1 MRSQF
6 FRFLRS
12 LLTAAVAFAAPA
24 AIAPAAF
31 ARPAPDSFADL
42 ANQLLP
48 VVVNISTTQ
57 TVRASVAA
65 QAQLPDLPPDSPL
78 RQLFKDLD
86 KNKNA
91 PRHITSLGSGFIIDP
106 SGIVVTNNHVVE
118 DADEITVTLNDGTA
132 LPAKLIG
139 RDDKTDLALLKVV
152 PKKPL
157 PASHFGNSD
166 KARVGDWVMAIGNP
180 FGLGSTVTAGIVSAR
195 NRDIAAGPYDDFIQT
210 DAPINRGNSG
220 GPLFDM
226 DGNVIGVNSAIFSP
240 TGGSVGI
247 GFAIPSNLAREVIG
261 QLQKYGTTR
270 RGWLGVRVQNL
281 TADLAEGMG
290 IPGANG
296 ALVADVT
303 DGGPAD
309 KAGIKN
315 GDVIT
320 AFDGKPVP
328 DSRALPREV
337 ADTAAGKT
345 VNVDIIRSGKK
356 QTLHAVIAKLQD
368 DDDKP
373 KPPAAPAA
381 KPATKPTRLG
391 LSLAALDDAARSKY
405 KLPKD
410 ASGVVVTNIDPV
422 GPSADKNFRPGD
434 IIIQVQAQ
442 TVHSPDEVNKLVD
455 DAGKAGKKVVLLLVS
470 RGGDLTYVAVRTGGA
485 G

>member
-1 MRSQF
+1 MRSSF

-12 LLTAAVAFAAPA
+12 VLTAALALAAPVA
-24 AIAPAAF
+24 LAPAAF

-57 TVRASVAA
+57 TVQPSVAA
-65 QAQLPDLPPDSPL
+65 NVQMPDLPPDSPL

-86 KNKNA
+86 KGKNA
-91 PRHITSLGSGFIIDP
+91 PRHVTSLGSGFIIDP
-106 SGIVVTNNHVVE
+106 SGLVVTNNHVVE

-247 GFAIPSNLAREVIG
+247 GFAIPSNMAREVIG
-261 QLQKYGTTR
+261 QLQKYGSTR

-281 TADLAEGMG
+281 TGDLAEGMG

-345 VNVDIIRSGKK
+345 VNIDIIRGGKK
-356 QTLHAVIAKLQD
+356 QTLHAVVAKLQD
-368 DDDKP
+368 DDIKP
-373 KPPAAPAA
+373 KPPQATA
-381 KPATKPTRLG
+381 KPSPKATRLG
-391 LSLAALDDAARSKY
+391 LSLAPLDDVARNKY

-410 ASGVVVTNIDPV
+410 ASGVVVTNIDPM

-434 IIIQVQAQ
+434 LIVQVQTQ
-442 TVHSPDEVNKLVD
+442 IVRSPDDVNKLVD
-455 DAGKAGKKVVLLLVS
+455 DATKAGKKVILLLVS
-470 RGGDLTYVAVRTGGA
+470 RGGDLTYVAVRTGA

>member
-1 MRSQF
+1 MDFRA
-6 FRFLRS
+6 FRFLRALFS
-12 LLTAAVAFAAPA
+12 AALALSAPVALAPS
-24 AIAPAAF
+24 AF

-57 TVRASVAA
+57 TVQASVAA
-65 QAQLPDLPPDSPL
+65 QTQLPDLPPDSPL
-78 RQLFKDLD
+78 RQLFKDYMD

-91 PRHITSLGSGFIIDP
+91 PHHITSLGSGFVIDP

-132 LPAKLIG
+132 LVAKLLG
-139 RDDKTDLALLKVV
+139 RDEKTDLALLKVS

-157 PASHFGNSD
+157 PAAHFGNSD

-226 DGNVIGVNSAIFSP
+226 SGSVIGVNSAIFSP
-240 TGGSVGI
+240 SGGSVGI
-247 GFAIPSNLAREVIG
+247 GFAIPSNMAREVIG
-261 QLQKYGTTR
+261 QLEKFGVTK

-281 TADLAEGMG
+281 TPDLAEGMG
-290 IPGANG
+290 IGGSSG

-303 DGGPAD
+303 SGGPAD

-315 GDVIT
+315 GDVIVT
-320 AFDGKPVP
+320 FDGKPVP

-337 ADTAAGKT
+337 AETPAGKAVT
-345 VNVDIIRSGKK
+345 VDIMRGGKK
-356 QTLHAVIAKLQD
+356 QTLHALVAKMQD
-368 DDDKP
+368 DDNGKP
-373 KPPAAPAA
+373 TPPPPSA
-381 KPATKPTRLG
+381 KPSPKSSRLG
-391 LSLAALDDAARSKY
+391 LSLSGLDDAARAKY

-410 ASGVVVTNIDPV
+410 ANGVIVTDIDPD

-434 IIIQVQAQ
+434 IIIQVQSQ
-442 TVHSPDEVNKLVD
+442 TVHSPEEVNKLVD
-455 DAGKAGKKVVLLLVS
+455 ENTKAGKKVVLLLVS
-470 RGGDLTYVAVRTGGA
+470 RGGDLTYVAVRTGA

>member
-1 MRSQF
+1 MRSSF

-12 LLTAAVAFAAPA
+12 VLTAALALAAPVA
-24 AIAPAAF
+24 LAPAAF

-57 TVRASVAA
+57 TVQPSVAA
-65 QAQLPDLPPDSPL
+65 NVQMPDLPPDSPL

-86 KNKNA
+86 KGKNA
-91 PRHITSLGSGFIIDP
+91 PRHVTSLGSGFIIDP
-106 SGIVVTNNHVVE
+106 SGLVVTNNHVVE

-247 GFAIPSNLAREVIG
+247 GFAIPSNMAREVIG
-261 QLQKYGTTR
+261 QLQKYGSTR

-281 TADLAEGMG
+281 TGDLAEGMG

-345 VNVDIIRSGKK
+345 VNIDIIRGGKK
-356 QTLHAVIAKLQD
+356 QTLHAVVAKLQD
-368 DDDKP
+368 DDVKP
-373 KPPAAPAA
+373 KPPQAAA
-381 KPATKPTRLG
+381 KPSPKATRLG
-391 LSLAALDDAARSKY
+391 LSLAPLDDVARNKY

-410 ASGVVVTNIDPV
+410 ASGVVVTNIDPM

-434 IIIQVQAQ
+434 LIVQVQTQ
-442 TVHSPDEVNKLVD
+442 IVRSPDDVNKLVD
-455 DAGKAGKKVVLLLVS
+455 DATKAGKKVILLLVS
-470 RGGDLTYVAVRTGGA
+470 RGGDLTYVAVRTGA

>member
-1 MRSQF
+1 MRFQP
-6 FRFLRS
+6 FRFLRAAV
-12 LLTAAVAFAAPA
+12 TAAFALAAPMML
-24 AIAPAAF
+24 APAAF

-57 TVRASVAA
+57 TVQASAGTPQFPA
-65 QAQLPDLPPDSPL
+65 DLPQDSPL
-78 RQLFKDLD
+78 RQLFKDYMD

-91 PRHITSLGSGFIIDP
+91 PRHITSLGSGFIVDP
-106 SGIVVTNNHVVE
+106 SGIIVTNNHVVE
-118 DADEITVTLNDGTA
+118 DADEITVTLNDGTS
-132 LPAKLIG
+132 LPAKLVG

-157 PASHFGNSD
+157 PSSHFGNSD

-247 GFAIPSNLAREVIG
+247 GFAIPSNMVREVIG
-261 QLQKYGTTR
+261 QLEKYGSTR
-270 RGWLGVRVQNL
+270 RGWLGVRVQTL
-281 TADLAEGMG
+281 TDDLAEGMG
-290 IPGANG
+290 VPGANG

-309 KAGIKN
+309 KAGIRN
-315 GDVIT
+315 GDVIV

-337 ADTAAGKT
+337 ADTAAGKP
-345 VNVDIIRSGKK
+345 VNIDILRGGKK
-356 QTLHAVIAKLQD
+356 MTLHAVVAKLQN
-368 DDDKP
+368 DDDKS
-373 KPPAAPAA
+373 KQAPQPTA
-381 KPATKPTRLG
+381 KPSPKSSRLG
-391 LSLAALDDAARSKY
+391 LSLTALDDAARSKY

-410 ASGVVVTNIDPV
+410 ASGVVVSDIDPL
-422 GPSADKNFRPGD
+422 GPAADKNFRPGD
-434 IIIQVQAQ
+434 IIVEVQNQA
-442 TVHSPDEVNKLVD
+442 VRSPDDVNKLVD
-455 DAGKAGKKVVLLLVS
+455 ANAKAGKKVTLLLVS
-470 RGGDLTYVAVRTGGA
+470 RGGDLTYVAVRTG
-485 G
+485 

>member
-1 MRSQF
+1 MRSSF

-12 LLTAAVAFAAPA
+12 VLTAAFALAAPA
-24 AIAPAAF
+24 ALAPAAF

-57 TVRASVAA
+57 TVQPSVAA
-65 QAQLPDLPPDSPL
+65 NVQMPDLPPDSPL

-86 KNKNA
+86 KGKNV
-91 PRHITSLGSGFIIDP
+91 PRHVTSLGSGFIIDP
-106 SGIVVTNNHVVE
+106 SGLVVTNNHVVE

-247 GFAIPSNLAREVIG
+247 GFAIPSNMAREVIG
-261 QLQKYGTTR
+261 QLQKYGSTR

-281 TADLAEGMG
+281 TGDLAEGMG

-337 ADTAAGKT
+337 ADTAAGKA
-345 VNVDIIRSGKK
+345 VNIDIIRGGKK
-356 QTLHAVIAKLQD
+356 QTLHAVVAKLQD
-368 DDDKP
+368 DDIKP
-373 KPPAAPAA
+373 KPPQATA
-381 KPATKPTRLG
+381 KPSPKATRLG
-391 LSLAALDDAARSKY
+391 LSLAPLDDVARNKY

-410 ASGVVVTNIDPV
+410 ASGVVVTNIDPM

-434 IIIQVQAQ
+434 LIVQVQTQ
-442 TVHSPDEVNKLVD
+442 IVRSPDDVNKLVD
-455 DAGKAGKKVVLLLVS
+455 DATKAGKKVILLLVS
-470 RGGDLTYVAVRTGGA
+470 RGGDLTYVAVRTGA

>member
-1 MRSQF
+1 MRSSF

-12 LLTAAVAFAAPA
+12 VLTAVLALAAPVA
-24 AIAPAAF
+24 LAPAAF

-57 TVRASVAA
+57 TVQPSVAA
-65 QAQLPDLPPDSPL
+65 NVQMPDLPPDSPL

-86 KNKNA
+86 KGKNA
-91 PRHITSLGSGFIIDP
+91 PRHVTSLGSGFIIDP
-106 SGIVVTNNHVVE
+106 SGLVVTNNHVVE

-226 DGNVIGVNSAIFSP
+226 DGNVIGMNSAIFSP

-247 GFAIPSNLAREVIG
+247 GFAIPSNMAREVIG
-261 QLQKYGTTR
+261 QLQKYGSTR

-281 TADLAEGMG
+281 TGDLAEGMG

-345 VNVDIIRSGKK
+345 VNIDIIRGGKK
-356 QTLHAVIAKLQD
+356 QTLHAVVAKLQD
-368 DDDKP
+368 DDIKP
-373 KPPAAPAA
+373 KPPQATA
-381 KPATKPTRLG
+381 KPSPKATRLG
-391 LSLAALDDAARSKY
+391 LSLAPLDDVARNKY

-410 ASGVVVTNIDPV
+410 ASGVVVTNIDPM

-434 IIIQVQAQ
+434 LIVQVQTQ
-442 TVHSPDEVNKLVD
+442 IVRSPDDVNKLVD
-455 DAGKAGKKVVLLLVS
+455 DATKAGKKVILLLVS
-470 RGGDLTYVAVRTGGA
+470 RGGDLTYVAVRTGA